1 MVKQMPGNRVVLISL
16 LQLRKSTLYPGPDS
30 FPEYTGYGGCMEE
43 PKLIKVVG
51 AAIIKDGK
59 VLCAQRGAGKSL
71 AGYWELSL
79 IHI

>member
-51 AAIIKDGK
+51 AAIIKD
-59 VLCAQRGAGKSL
+59 
-71 AGYWELSL
+71 LSL